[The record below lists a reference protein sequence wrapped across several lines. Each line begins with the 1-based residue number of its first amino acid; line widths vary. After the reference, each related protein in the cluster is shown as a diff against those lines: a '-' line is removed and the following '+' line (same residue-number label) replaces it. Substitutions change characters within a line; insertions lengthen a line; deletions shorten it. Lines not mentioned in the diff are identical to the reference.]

1 MKSFFV
7 NLVVAAC
14 AVHEGG
20 AFSTS
25 SPSSIVGR
33 RPSSLPAAT
42 VGQSSSANSRS
53 NDQVAMPTRPP
64 TAAEVREMETIR
76 GELIEKYIS
85 LGHSEEVSNINS
97 WLLLH
102 FPLKQL
108 LIHILCHF
116 QLYLLKQYAT
126 REVGYFLE
134 DSERSKQYVEMRRV
148 AMARGNDLGIEDYIQ
163 FAAAFLVGMMG
174 VPALNALHSL
184 QVRDIIRMCC
194 MLHVDSIL
202 QPGCQLTN

>member
-7 NLVVAAC
+7 NLVVVAC

-25 SPSSIVGR
+25 SPPSMPVGR

-42 VGQSSSANSRS
+42 VGQNSSTNSRS

-85 LGHSEEVSNINS
+85 LGHSQEVSNIAVGISYN
-97 WLLLH
+97 
-102 FPLKQL
+102 FPLTQL

-116 QLYLLKQYAT
+116 QLYL
-126 REVGYFLE
+126 
-134 DSERSKQYVEMRRV
+134 
-148 AMARGNDLGIEDYIQ
+148 
-163 FAAAFLVGMMG
+163 
-174 VPALNALHSL
+174 
-184 QVRDIIRMCC
+184 
-194 MLHVDSIL
+194 
-202 QPGCQLTN
+202 

>member
-116 QLYLLKQYAT
+116 QLIY
-126 REVGYFLE
+126 
-134 DSERSKQYVEMRRV
+134 
-148 AMARGNDLGIEDYIQ
+148 
-163 FAAAFLVGMMG
+163 
-174 VPALNALHSL
+174 
-184 QVRDIIRMCC
+184 
-194 MLHVDSIL
+194 
-202 QPGCQLTN
+202 